1 MNPWTVLTSILAL
14 LFYFSTGANVARQRH
29 RHSVLA
35 PAMSGHP
42 AVERALRVQGN
53 TLEWL
58 VIFLPSLWMFSSYWS
73 PLVGAAIGLVWVI
86 GRALYMAGYM
96 RDVKGRAA
104 GFGIQLLATFVL
116 LLGAAIAAVRALS
129 VS

>member
-1 MNPWTVLTSILAL
+1 M
-14 LFYFSTGANVARQRH
+14 
-29 RHSVLA
+29 
-35 PAMSGHP
+35 
-42 AVERALRVQGN
+42 ERALRVQGN

>member
-1 MNPWTVLTSILAL
+1 V
-14 LFYFSTGANVARQRH
+14 NVARQRH
-29 RHSVLA
+29 KHGVLA

-42 AVERALRVQGN
+42 LVERALRVQGN

-73 PLVGAAIGLVWVI
+73 PLVGAALGLVWIV

-96 RDVKGRAA
+96 RDVKSRAA
-104 GFGIQLLATFVL
+104 GFGIQLLATFIL
-116 LLGAAIAAVRALS
+116 LIAAAIAAVRALPIN
-129 VS
+129 

>member
-1 MNPWTVLTSILAL
+1 MNPWTALTSVLAL
-14 LFYFSTGANVARQRH
+14 LFYFSTGVNVARQRH
-29 RHSVLA
+29 RHAVLA

-73 PLVGAAIGLVWVI
+73 PLAGAALGMVWII

-96 RDVKGRAA
+96 RDVKSLAA

-116 LLGAAIAAVRALS
+116 LLGAGVAAVRALS
-129 VS
+129 IH

>member
-1 MNPWTVLTSILAL
+1 MNPWTVLTSVLAL
-14 LFYFSTGANVARQRH
+14 LFYFSTSANVARQRH
-29 RHSVLA
+29 KHAILA

-42 AVERALRVQGN
+42 SVERALRVQGN

-73 PLVGAAIGLVWVI
+73 PLVGSALGLVWVI

-96 RDVKGRAA
+96 RDVKSRAA

-116 LLGAAIAAVRALS
+116 LLGAAIGAARALS
-129 VS
+129 IS